1 MKNNYMKILE
11 CKNTVSETKKKKK
24 LVDVLNCTWHMA
36 EERES

>member
-11 CKNTVSETKKKKK
+11 CKNTVSETKKKK